1 MALRSVLFV
10 DPPAFC
16 TTVEALVAPRLRTRP
31 AVVAPPG
38 ADRAV
43 VLALSAEARL
53 AGIARGMPV
62 RQARKLCPDLVLLP
76 PNPRLYARASRALH
90 EVLRTYAPIIEPRGY
105 GHAFLDLTGT
115 GRLFGPAVDV
125 AARVQREVRERL
137 RLPVSVGVATNKLVS
152 QAAIRVGRDAEPGA
166 DSPWLVSAG
175 SEPGFLAPV
184 SVQLWP
190 EVPDRILRRL
200 DDYQLDRIGE
210 VAAIPENALCAVF
223 GGVGRTL
230 RARARGIDPRPVLP
244 PERQAEFRLEHTLA
258 TDTNDLAVLHPLL
271 RLMAERLGR
280 RLRLGGFAA
289 GRIRVEVVYADHTS
303 AARSVPLQ
311 AAALDVDL
319 WDAARRA
326 FALATAKRLAVRL
339 VAVTLDRLEE
349 ANAQLELWMDGEAE
363 RRGGAAARRESR
375 AAERMGDGAAAQ
387 TSGGA
392 QEPPVGAAARSS
404 RGAQEP
410 QVGVVAGRSS
420 SGVEEENADQAER
433 QATPLSSRAERGIVP
448 AHEPI
453 AAPPQRARAL
463 QHAIDRIRTRYGNR
477 ALTSAPI
484 PRRPPG
490 HPT

>member
-1 MALRSVLFV
+1 MPPRSVLFV

-16 TTVEALVAPRLRTRP
+16 TTVEALVVPRLRSRP
-31 AVVAPPG
+31 AAVAPPG

-53 AGIARGMPV
+53 AGIERGMPV

-90 EVLRTYAPIIEPRGY
+90 EVLRTYAPVIEPRGY

-125 AARVQREVRERL
+125 AARVQREVRERI

-152 QAAIRVGRDAEPGA
+152 QAVIRVGRGTEGQWGGE
-166 DSPWLVSAG
+166 SPWQVSAG

-190 EVPDRILRRL
+190 EVPERILRRL
-200 DDYQLDRIGE
+200 DDYQLDLIGE

-223 GGVGRTL
+223 GGIGRTL

-244 PERQAEFRLEHTLA
+244 PERLAEFRLEHILA
-258 TDTNDLAVLHPLL
+258 TDTNDLDVLHPLL

-289 GRIRVEVVYADHTS
+289 GRLRVEAAYADHTS
-303 AARSVPLQ
+303 VARTVPLR
-311 AAALDVDL
+311 AAALDAEI

-326 FALATAKRLAVRL
+326 FGLANAKRLAVRM
-339 VAVTLDRLEE
+339 VAVTVDRLEE
-349 ANAQLELWMDGEAE
+349 ANRQLDLWSDGRIEPEATDGREEPKAADE
-363 RRGGAAARRESR
+363 REWPEATNGSEEPEAAVVPSR
-375 AAERMGDGAAAQ
+375 AQ
-387 TSGGA
+387 
-392 QEPPVGAAARSS
+392 
-404 RGAQEP
+404 RG
-410 QVGVVAGRSS
+410 
-420 SGVEEENADQAER
+420 
-433 QATPLSSRAERGIVP
+433 TLP
-448 AHEPI
+448 AHVPSPAENIP
-453 AAPPQRARAL
+453 RSARDTLVAQDGSPATRL
-463 QHAIDRIRTRYGNR
+463 QSAIDRIRTRYGTR
-477 ALTSAPI
+477 ALTTAPL
-484 PRRPPG
+484 PRRSPAPPVR
-490 HPT
+490 PT

>member
-1 MALRSVLFV
+1 MPPRSVLFV

-16 TTVEALVAPRLRTRP
+16 TTVEALVAPRLRSRP

-53 AGIARGMPV
+53 AGIERGMPV

-90 EVLRTYAPIIEPRGY
+90 EVLRTYAPVIEPRGY

-125 AARVQREVRERL
+125 AARVQREVRERV
-137 RLPVSVGVATNKLVS
+137 RFPVSVGVATNKLVS
-152 QAAIRVGRDAEPGA
+152 QAAIRVGRELAGA
-166 DSPWLVSAG
+166 RSGDSPWLVSAG

-200 DDYQLDRIGE
+200 DDYQLDLIGE
-210 VAAIPENALCAVF
+210 VAEIPENALCAVF
-223 GGVGRTL
+223 GGLGRTL
-230 RARARGIDPRPVLP
+230 RTRARGIDPRPVLP
-244 PERQAEFRLEHTLA
+244 PEHQAEFHLEHTLA

-289 GRIRVEVVYADHTS
+289 GRIRVEAAYADHTS
-303 AARSVPLQ
+303 VARAVPLR
-311 AAALDVDL
+311 AAALDVEL
-319 WDAARRA
+319 WEAARRA
-326 FALATAKRLAVRL
+326 FGLANAKRLAVRL
-339 VAVTLDRLEE
+339 VAVTVDRLEE
-349 ANAQLELWMDGEAE
+349 ANAQLELWAE
-363 RRGGAAARRESR
+363 GG
-375 AAERMGDGAAAQ
+375 
-387 TSGGA
+387 
-392 QEPPVGAAARSS
+392 
-404 RGAQEP
+404 
-410 QVGVVAGRSS
+410 VAGRAVGRTSR
-420 SGVEEENADQAER
+420 GTDGQGR
-433 QATPLSSRAERGIVP
+433 GRAE
-448 AHEPI
+448 E
-453 AAPPQRARAL
+453 QRDGGVDGQGAL
-463 QHAIDRIRTRYGNR
+463 QHAIDRIRTRYGSR
-477 ALTSAPI
+477 ALTAAP
-484 PRRPPG
+484 RLHRPAA

>member
-1 MALRSVLFV
+1 MPLRSVMFV

-16 TTVEALVAPRLRTRP
+16 TTVEALVAPGLRSRP

-53 AGIARGMPV
+53 AGVERGMPV
-62 RQARKLCPDLVLLP
+62 RQARKLCPDVVLLA

-90 EVLRTYAPIIEPRGY
+90 EVLRTYAPVIEPRGY

-125 AARVQREVRERL
+125 AARVQREVRERV
-137 RLPVSVGVATNKLVS
+137 RLPITVGVATNKLVS
-152 QAAIRVGRDAEPGA
+152 QAVVRVGRDDGPAGG
-166 DSPWLVSAG
+166 SPWLVRAG
-175 SEPGFLAPV
+175 EESSFLSPV

-200 DDYQLDRIGE
+200 DDYQLDLIGE

-223 GGVGRTL
+223 GGIGRTL

-289 GRIRVEVVYADHTS
+289 GRLRVEAIYADHTS
-303 AARSVPLQ
+303 VARAVPLHT
-311 AAALDVDL
+311 AALDVEIGE
-319 WDAARRA
+319 AARRA
-326 FALATAKRLAVRL
+326 FGLANAKRLAVRM
-339 VAVTLDRLEE
+339 VVMTVDRLEE
-349 ANAQLELWMDGEAE
+349 ANLQLELWLDGQGSDGRKELPHPE
-363 RRGGAAARRESR
+363 RSEGPCPGVARTDPWEDPSVARLPREVARPANEPYPSDSR
-375 AAERMGDGAAAQ
+375 PSVR
-387 TSGGA
+387 
-392 QEPPVGAAARSS
+392 RS
-404 RGAQEP
+404 
-410 QVGVVAGRSS
+410 
-420 SGVEEENADQAER
+420 
-433 QATPLSSRAERGIVP
+433 
-448 AHEPI
+448 
-453 AAPPQRARAL
+453 RAL
-463 QHAIDRIRTRYGNR
+463 QHAIDRIRTRYGTR
-477 ALTSAPI
+477 VLTTAPL
-484 PRRPPG
+484 PHRPAAP
-490 HPT
+490 PS